1 MQDCTDEQGRFC
13 IAWLEGYKLKRR
25 IEQLLNGI
33 FEYEQ
38 AKLLIRPE
46 KIELHAEPDV
56 VLHGSFQF
64 ESEDR
69 SKVKGFLYTSSPRMI
84 CSPVEFQGTTNEIQY
99 QIDCSGLSG
108 EDVLNGEITICSEC
122 GEYSIPYE
130 VVIDGQEK
138 EALSLPFACFE
149 DFIQAAQ
156 ENFLNAHRYFDS
168 SEFGKFLEKERPEL
182 RGLYEAFRVPS
193 ARAQAMEEFLVA
205 AGAKEALRFEAQ
217 QTEFVLADISEPVRE
232 TLVLTRNTWGFAEIS
247 VEADASFLR
256 PEKKTITTEDFAGS
270 SFELNFVLDANLM
283 HAGTNYARLSLES
296 GMQRIEVVIKAH
308 KTGYVSRG
316 RQHHIC
322 KIMMKEMEA
331 LYVSFRLKK
340 TDIAT
345 WVERSVSVVNSYKR
359 AGGKDPFADLFLVQL
374 YFADGKKQ
382 KAFRIL
388 ETFDSARYRLNTPE
402 RYAFYLYMTT
412 FFYHEA
418 SYVDRVEEEITRM
431 FYRDK
436 TNWKLQWIL
445 LYLQESF
452 LNDEKA
458 RYEAVAEQFRYG
470 CRSRIMYLEAY
481 QILKKNPFLMRHLG
495 AYELRLLSFA
505 AKEEVLTAEVIRQVS
520 GIAAHYDR
528 FDQRLF
534 EILEA
539 GYRLYPSSDLVKS
552 ICVLLMKGGKKEA
565 RYFPWYEK
573 GVESGLRI
581 TGLYEYYMETME
593 NLDMQQMPQVIRMY
607 FAYDTSLDYRRR
619 AAIYRRI
626 IENKEADAQTYRN
639 YRADIE
645 KFALDQLG
653 SGRISDDL
661 AVIYRAFLRQSMLTR
676 PMAEKLARIL
686 CTQEVCCSRPEAY
699 RVVVHSVYLKEE
711 QSVLFKDGKASV
723 PVYDPHSILVV
734 ENADGTRC
742 LADTICSIRPVFCDS
757 EMFSWCARL
766 AGDFPGLVLNICIR
780 CLEENLVNHQ
790 TVMYYRTACAMPEL
804 SDSFKRQL
812 QKEVL
817 QYYVNHLRDES
828 LQEFL
833 ESISYMEYVKVDK
846 ASLITLLAEEGKCT
860 EAFELLDACGAEG
873 IELLKLVRICSRMVL
888 ELEFG
893 ENTMLTA
900 LCHYCFESGKYDDKL
915 LRYLL
920 LYYEGPVRKMEEIW
934 QAAMQFDLD
943 TMVLEEKIIM
953 MILFTRSETQGS
965 EPVFEA
971 YLERMGRKK
980 LCRAYANLK
989 SYEYFVKGLPVADP
1003 VFQFIEREYQYLMRR
1018 GRIEEQEEVCRLALL
1033 QYYAKAVELT
1043 PEQRE
1048 RVSQML
1054 EEFSA
1059 KGMRFDFWQRFD
1071 EELLRPYQ
1079 MEGRVFVEYV
1089 CNPKSRVGISCRIKG
1104 REKSFI
1110 KEDVKDYFEGIF
1122 VKEFTLFSGETL
1134 ECYLEEELDGQVIKT
1149 DKRVLR
1155 AAPSKKDSS
1164 TKYALLDKI
1173 SKAHAEESPEL
1184 AGELESYLTTER
1196 LAKEIFTL
1204 V

>member
-1 MQDCTDEQGRFC
+1 M
-13 IAWLEGYKLKRR
+13 KRR

-38 AKLLIRPE
+38 TRLVIRPE
-46 KIELHAEPDV
+46 KLQLHAGPEA

-64 ESEDR
+64 EGEDH
-69 SKVKGFLYTSSPRMI
+69 SKVRGFLYTSSPRMI
-84 CSPVEFQGTTNEIQY
+84 CSPVEFQGTVNEIQY

-108 EDVLNGEITICSEC
+108 GDTLEGEITVCSDC
-122 GEYSIPYE
+122 GEYAVPYE
-130 VVIDGQEK
+130 VVIDAGES
-138 EALSLPFACFE
+138 EPESLPYAGFE
-149 DFIQAAQ
+149 DFVQAAQ
-156 ENFLNAHRYFDS
+156 ENFLNAYRHFAS
-168 SEFGKFLEKERPEL
+168 PEFGQFLEQKRPEL
-182 RGLYEAFRVPS
+182 GGLYGAFGAAA
-193 ARAQAMEEFLVA
+193 ARPQAMEEFLAA
-205 AGAKEALRFEAQ
+205 AGAKEALRFEVQ
-217 QTEFVLADISEPVRE
+217 QEEFVLKDVSEPVRE
-232 TLVLTRNTWGFAEIS
+232 TLQISRNTWGYAQIS
-247 VEADASFLR
+247 VDSDASFLR
-256 PEKKTITTEDFAGS
+256 PEKKTVTAEDFAGS
-270 SFELNFVLDANLM
+270 TFDLNFVLDANLM
-283 HAGTNYARLSLES
+283 HAGVNYGRLTLTA
-296 GMQRIEVVIKAH
+296 GIQRIEVTVKAH
-308 KTGYVSRG
+308 KAGNDSRG

-331 LYVSFRLKK
+331 LYVGFRLKK
-340 TDIAT
+340 IDIST
-345 WVERSVSVVNSYKR
+345 WVERSVSVLNSYKR

-382 KAFRIL
+382 KAYRIL
-388 ETFDSARYRLNTPE
+388 ESFDSARYRLNTPE
-402 RYAFYLYMTT
+402 RYAFYLYLTT

-418 SYVDRVEEEITRM
+418 SYVDRVEEEIARM

-445 LYLQESF
+445 LYLQEAY

-481 QILKKNPFLMRHLG
+481 QVLKKNPFLMRHLG
-495 AYELRLLSFA
+495 QYELRLLNFA
-505 AKEEVLTAEVIRQVS
+505 AKEEVLTAEVIRQTS
-520 GIAAHYDR
+520 GLAAHYEG
-528 FDQRLF
+528 FDQKLY
-534 EILEA
+534 EILAA

-552 ICVLLMKGGKKEA
+552 ICVLLMRGGKKDA

-573 GVESGLRI
+573 GVESGLRV

-593 NLDMQQMPQVIRMY
+593 NLDMQRMPQVIRMY

-626 IENKEADAQTYRN
+626 IENREEDPQTYRN

-653 SGRISDDL
+653 SGRISEDL
-661 AVIYRAFLRQSMLTR
+661 AVIYRAFLRRSMITR
-676 PMAEKLARIL
+676 SMAERLARIL
-686 CTQEVCCSRPEAY
+686 CTQEICCDIPEAC
-699 RVVVHSVYLKEE
+699 RIVVHSGYLKEE
-711 QSVLFKDGKASV
+711 QNVLLRDKKALV
-723 PVYDPHSILVV
+723 PVYDPGSILMT
-734 ENADGTRC
+734 ENADGSRH
-742 LADTICSIRPVFCDS
+742 LAEAVCTLRPVLRDS
-757 EMFSWCARL
+757 DMFSWCAEL
-766 AGDFPGLVLNICIR
+766 AADFPGLVLNICIG
-780 CLEENLVNHQ
+780 CLQENLVNRQ
-790 TVMYYRTACAMPEL
+790 TVSYYRAACAMPEL
-804 SDSFKRQL
+804 SDPFRKRL
-812 QKEVL
+812 QKEIL
-817 QYYVNHLRDES
+817 QYYVSHLRDES

-833 ESISYMEYVKVDK
+833 ESIDYMEYVKVDK

-860 EAFELLDACGAEG
+860 EAFTLLDACGAEG

-900 LCHYCFESGKYDDKL
+900 LCHCCFECGKYDDKL

-920 LYYEGPVRKMEEIW
+920 LYYEGPVRKMEQIW
-934 QAAMQFDLD
+934 RAAMQFDLD

-953 MILFTRSETQGS
+953 MMLFTRSGTQGS

-980 LCRAYANLK
+980 LCRAYVNLK
-989 SYEYFVKGLPVADP
+989 CYEYFVKGLPVADS
-1003 VFQFIEREYQYLMRR
+1003 VFQFVEREYQYLTRK
-1018 GRIEEQEEVCRLALL
+1018 GRIEDQEEVCRLALL
-1033 QYYAKAVELT
+1033 QYYAKAVELK

-1048 RVSQML
+1048 RASRML

-1071 EELLRPYQ
+1071 AELLQPYQ
-1079 MEGRVFVEYV
+1079 MEGRVFVEYA
-1089 CNPKSRVGISCRIKG
+1089 CNPKSRVGLSCRIKG
-1104 REKSFI
+1104 RDDSFT
-1110 KEDVKDYFEGIF
+1110 KEDVKNYFEGIF
-1122 VKEFTLFSGETL
+1122 VREFTLFSGEVL

-1155 AAPSKKDSS
+1155 AAPSKMDGS
-1164 TKYALLDKI
+1164 TRYAMLDRI
-1173 SKAHAEESPEL
+1173 SRAQAEESPEL

-1196 LAKEIFTL
+1196 LAREIFTL